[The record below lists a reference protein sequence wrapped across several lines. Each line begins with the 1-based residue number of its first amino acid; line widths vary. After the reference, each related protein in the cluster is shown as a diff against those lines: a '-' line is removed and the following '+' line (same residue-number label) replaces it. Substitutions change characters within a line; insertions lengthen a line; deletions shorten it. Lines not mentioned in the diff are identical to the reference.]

1 MLTNINNTNIDIVHN
16 QAHWESAKGCDSM
29 EHLIDEA
36 ELTAVLQLQ
45 SEYLYNLNRG
55 KHFDSLTT
63 TAENQESQFDSDGN
77 NDNYLQVW

>member
-1 MLTNINNTNIDIVHN
+1 
-16 QAHWESAKGCDSM
+16 M

-63 TAENQESQFDSDGN
+63 AENQESQFDSDGN